1 MSLCKDCVEGV
12 RHEGTLEGNIEEI
25 GGIKTYV
32 VKPKKDYAAD
42 KAVIYLGDIFGIEL
56 PNNCLLADSYARNG
70 FQTYAPDLFA
80 DDAAPLGRV
89 YPDGTAWDLKAWFPK
104 HAPASTLERVRA
116 VMAALRAQGVTKFAA
131 AGYCYGGR
139 LAFDLAFAHEITAA
153 VVSHPALLSPADL
166 TRYANEAD
174 APLLLNTCEHDEM
187 FGAEMQTGADEALN
201 GFAPG
206 YKRAYFA
213 GATHGFASRGDL
225 ADPVVK
231 AAKESAFEN
240 AVEWLIKYL

>member
-1 MSLCKDCVEGV
+1 MSFCKNCVEGV
-12 RHEGTLEGNIEEI
+12 RHEGTLEGSIEEL

-32 VKPKKDYAAD
+32 AKPQKGYAKE

-89 YPDGTAWDLKAWFPK
+89 YPDGTAWDLKTWFPK
-104 HAPASTLERVRA
+104 HTPASALERVRA
-116 VMAALRAQGVTKFAA
+116 VMTALRAQGVTKFAA

-139 LAFDLAFAHEITAA
+139 LTFDLAFADEIDVS
-153 VVSHPALLSPADL
+153 VVSHPALLTPPDL
-166 TRYANEAD
+166 KKYAEAK

-187 FGAEMQTGADEALN
+187 FGAEMQAGADEALSS
-201 GFAPG
+201 FEPG

-225 ADPVVK
+225 SDPVVK
-231 AAKESAFEN
+231 KAKEDAFEN
-240 AVEWLIKYL
+240 AVEWLVKYL